1 MVSYWQKYVHVKYVQ
16 DYISVY
22 SVGSVQEQ
30 CGTVIQ
36 WEEHGWVHG
45 FPESVKSFITF
56 VILSQILCGKV
67 QKPLIFFA
75 QNCVKVSPEFAVV
88 SKFTSNN

>member
-1 MVSYWQKYVHVKYVQ
+1 M
-16 DYISVY
+16 Y

-30 CGTVIQ
+30 CGTVIR

-45 FPESVKSFITF
+45 FPESVKSFIIF
-56 VILSQILCGKV
+56 VIIHVSQILCGKV
-67 QKPLIFFA
+67 QNLSYFFA

-88 SKFTSNN
+88 SKITSNN